1 MRRRSTMAVLALGVV
16 VLGCASVETR
26 GRTVYDLHCVMCHGG
41 SGRGDGYFADQLLL
55 LPPDLTLLARDNGGT
70 FPAMR
75 VRASIV
81 GEGRAAHFS
90 GAMPDFAD
98 LDVSG
103 IAPDS
108 QLEAVVA
115 YLESIQQ

>member
-1 MRRRSTMAVLALGVV
+1 MRRISAMAVLALGGM

-26 GRTVYDLHCVMCHGG
+26 GRTVYDLHCVMCHGD

-55 LPPDLTLLARDNGGT
+55 LPPDLTLLARENGGT
-70 FPAMR
+70 FPATR
-75 VRASIV
+75 VTSSIV

-98 LDVSG
+98 LNVSG
-103 IAPDS
+103 IARDS
-108 QLEAVVA
+108 KLEAVVA